1 MYMSD
6 YFDAALY
13 GPSHFVP
20 VPSMRELVSEFCK
33 PVNPADVIKQ
43 RFGDVNPLDCAQET
57 TIELRPDG
65 REEFK
70 IRGTLPDVEMRAKAR
85 HEKYSRKFAEQLP
98 PYAYRRIP
106 EVKEVFFNGRATTIA
121 WMDGTKTTVRAQ
133 EGVEFDE
140 YAGICACLAKKVW
153 GSSRVVKK
161 LLKSDKIHRQR
172 GKEKAK
178 KGGGENGAN
187 S

>member
-13 GPSHFVP
+13 GPSHLVP
-20 VPSMRELVSEFCK
+20 DPSMRELVSEFCK
-33 PVNPADVIKQ
+33 PVDAADALRK
-43 RFGDVNPLDCAQET
+43 RFGDVNLLDCARET

-70 IRGTLPDVEMRAKAR
+70 IRGTLPDAYMWAKASHDKCMANAR
-85 HEKYSRKFAEQLP
+85 CTFPS
-98 PYAYRRIP
+98 YRRVP
-106 EVKEVFFNGRATTIA
+106 EVKEVFFNGRATTIE

-133 EGVEFDE
+133 DGVEFDE
-140 YAGICACLAKKVW
+140 YAGICACFAKKAW
-153 GSSRVVKK
+153 GSFRVVKN
-161 LLKSDKIHRQR
+161 LLKSDKIHRQK
-172 GKEKAK
+172 GKKKAK
-178 KGGGENGAN
+178 KGDGEDGAN